1 MAVTR
6 LRYVVHPG
14 RIRAH
19 QSDAIEWIVVLVFL
33 GGNLSERSGVESQV
47 KSSVMD
53 AIGNTPVVRL
63 GRLFPGMDVVAK
75 LEYMNPGGSI
85 KDRMVRYMLNSLPPD
100 TARLVESSSGNTGAA
115 LAMASA
121 VLGMHCDVTVP
132 PTTSIEKIKRIRAYG
147 AEVHVCAAEDGQDPA
162 NGYQAVAERLA
173 QGDNVHYLDQY
184 RSALNREAHYR
195 DTGPELWQQVAGQID
210 VFVCGIGSG
219 GTISGIGRYLKE
231 QKPGLIVL
239 GVEPR
244 NSAYRKVV
252 TDTPADG
259 PFASA
264 VEGVGKR
271 EAARS
276 FDAGVV
282 DDVVQVADDDALAW
296 CRRLAAEEGILA
308 GGSSGCVAAGIAQML
323 PRLAGKRVATV
334 FPDSGVY
341 YLSKYF

>member
-1 MAVTR
+1 MR
-6 LRYVVHPG
+6 RM
-14 RIRAH
+14 
-19 QSDAIEWIVVLVFL
+19 VVLAFL
-33 GGNLSERSGVESQV
+33 SGNLTERSGVESQV

-63 GRLFPGMDVVAK
+63 GRLFPGSDVVAK
-75 LEYMNPGGSI
+75 LEFMNPGGSI
-85 KDRMVRYMLNSLPPD
+85 KDRMVRHMLESMPAG
-100 TARLVESSSGNTGAA
+100 TARVVESSSGNTGAA

-121 VLGMHCDVTVP
+121 VLGLQCDVTVP
-132 PTTSIEKIKRIRAYG
+132 QTTSTEKIKRIRAYG
-147 AEVHVCAAEDGQDPA
+147 AEVHLCAPDDGVDPA
-162 NGYQAVAERLA
+162 AGYHAVAERLA
-173 QGDNVHYLDQY
+173 QGDNVHFLDQY
-184 RSALNREAHYR
+184 RSALNRDAHYR
-195 DTGPELWQQVAGQID
+195 DTGPELWRQVAGEID

-231 QKPGLIVL
+231 QKPGVVVI

-252 TDTPADG
+252 TDTAADG
-259 PFASA
+259 PFASV

-271 EAARS
+271 QATS
-276 FDAGVV
+276 CFDRAVV
-282 DDVVQVADDDALAW
+282 DDVVQVADDAALDW

-308 GGSSGCVAAGIAQML
+308 GGSSGCVTAGIAQLL
-323 PRLAGKRVATV
+323 PGLAGKRVATV

>member
-1 MAVTR
+1 MSCGSARTPVK
-6 LRYVVHPG
+6 V
-14 RIRAH
+14 IAF
-19 QSDAIEWIVVLVFL
+19 QSDAMRWIVVLAFL
-33 GGNLSERSGVESQV
+33 SGNPNERSGVESQV

-63 GRLFPGMDVVAK
+63 ARLFPGSDVVAK

-85 KDRMVRYMLNSLPPD
+85 KDRMVRYMLERLPPG
-100 TARLVESSSGNTGAA
+100 TARVVESSSGNTGAA

-121 VLGMHCDVTVP
+121 VLGLECDVAVP
-132 PTTSIEKIKRIRAYG
+132 QTTSIEKIKRIRAYG
-147 AEVHVCAAEDGQDPA
+147 AEVHLCAPDDGLDPA
-162 NGYQAVAERLA
+162 AGYHAVAERLA
-173 QGDNVHYLDQY
+173 QGDGVHFLDQY

-195 DTGPELWQQVAGQID
+195 DTGPELWQQLAGEID

-231 QKPGLIVL
+231 RNPDIAVI

-244 NSAYRKVV
+244 NSAYRKLVN
-252 TDTPADG
+252 DTPAEG
-259 PFASA
+259 PFASV

-271 EAARS
+271 QPSGS
-276 FDAGVV
+276 FDPAIV
-282 DDVVQVADDDALAW
+282 DDVVQVTDDDALDW
-296 CRRLAAEEGILA
+296 CHRLAAEEGILA
-308 GGSSGCVAAGIAQML
+308 GGSSGCVTAGIAHLL
-323 PRLAGKRVATV
+323 PRLGGKRVATV